1 MKPPIFEY
9 RAPQTSE
16 ETLALLANHG
26 DDARLLAGGQS
37 LVPLLNFRM
46 ARPTFLIDMNR
57 CSEFSY
63 LRLEEDVVVIGAMTR
78 QADAENSLLVRQ
90 HCPLLADALAF
101 MGHPTIRNRGTIGGS
116 LAHADP
122 GAELPTVAMALGAE
136 IILEGASGGKRS
148 LSPDEFFV
156 DSLVTAI
163 ETGEMLRE
171 ARFPVRCPG
180 ERHAFV
186 ESGVRRADLAVA
198 GVAARVRV
206 DPSGICDKVSVVAL
220 GGGTRPTRLTSVE
233 AAVEGKNIADID
245 VRDVASACRE
255 DVDPPSDLQATA
267 EYRSELLV
275 SLTRQALKKLF
286 DDEVK
291 T

>member
-46 ARPTFLIDMNR
+46 ARPTFLIDLNR
-57 CSEFSY
+57 CPEFSY
-63 LRLEEDVVVIGAMTR
+63 LRLEGEAVVIGAMTR
-78 QADAENSLLVRQ
+78 QADAENSLLVRE
-90 HCPLLADALAF
+90 HCPLLADALTF
-101 MGHPTIRNRGTIGGS
+101 MGHPTIRNRGTVGGS

-136 IILEGASGGKRS
+136 IILGSASGGRS

-156 DSLVTAI
+156 DGLVTAI
-163 ETGEMLRE
+163 ETGEMLLE
-171 ARFPVRCPG
+171 AKFPIRRHG
-180 ERHAFV
+180 DRHAFV

-206 DPSGICDKVSVVAL
+206 GPSGICDRVSLVAL

-233 AAVEGKNIADID
+233 AAIEGKNIADID

-275 SLTRQALKKLF
+275 SLTRRALKELF
-286 DDEVK
+286 KDEAK

>member
-9 RAPQTSE
+9 RAPQTPE
-16 ETLALLANHG
+16 ETLALLASHG

-46 ARPTFLIDMNR
+46 ARPTFLIDINR

-136 IILEGASGGKRS
+136 IILEGASGRRS

-156 DSLVTAI
+156 DSLTTAI

-171 ARFPVRCPG
+171 ARFPVRSRG

-206 DPSGICDKVSVVAL
+206 DPSGMCDKVSVVAL

-233 AAVEGKNIADID
+233 AAIEGKNIAGID

-255 DVDPPSDLQATA
+255 DVDPASDLQATA

-275 SLTRQALKKLF
+275 SLMRQALKKLF
-286 DDEVK
+286 DDEAK